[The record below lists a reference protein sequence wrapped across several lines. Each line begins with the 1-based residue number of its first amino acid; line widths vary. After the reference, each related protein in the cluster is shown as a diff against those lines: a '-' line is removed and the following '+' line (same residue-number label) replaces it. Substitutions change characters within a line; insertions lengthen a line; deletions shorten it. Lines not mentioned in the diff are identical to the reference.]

1 MTENALK
8 PYVIGLDLGGTNSV
22 FGIVDARGE
31 IKATTA
37 IKTGGY
43 DNVNDYVKAA
53 VEALQPIIETVGGIE
68 KIKAMGIGAP
78 NGNFYKGTIEYAPN
92 LPWAH
97 TCVVPLADLFSK
109 ALGGLPVALTNDA
122 NAAALGEMT
131 YGAARGLK
139 NFIDITLAD
148 YIRGYV
154 KANQVNDYLEL
165 IKKSKELCTIPII
178 ASINCYKADA
188 WIDFARQIELA
199 GADALELN
207 VFFMET
213 ELTED
218 FESIRD
224 TYVSIIRKVKE
235 TVSIPVIM
243 KIGKNYSNI
252 PSLVNLLK
260 VNGAD
265 GVVLFNR
272 FYQPDIDINNMQIV
286 SGNVFSNHSDLSDT
300 IRWTA
305 IVSGKIPGISI
316 ASSTGVHD
324 WEDVVKCL
332 LAGASAVQMCSAVYT
347 HGAEIISQVLTCVEE
362 WMHQAHYQSLSQF
375 QGKLNYANI
384 PNPAMY
390 ERSQFMKYFS
400 NRD

>member
-1 MTENALK
+1 M
-8 PYVIGLDLGGTNSV
+8 ID
-22 FGIVDARGE
+22 
-31 IKATTA
+31 
-37 IKTGGY
+37 IKTQYAGLTLRNPIIVGSSGLT
-43 DNVNDYVKAA
+43 NKAERNRDFEKA
-53 VEALQPIIETVGGIE
+53 GAGAIVLKSLFEEQIEMQSEALMQDSDYPE
-68 KIKAMGIGAP
+68 A
-78 NGNFYKGTIEYAPN
+78 
-92 LPWAH
+92 
-97 TCVVPLADLFSK
+97 
-109 ALGGLPVALTNDA
+109 
-122 NAAALGEMT
+122 
-131 YGAARGLK
+131 
-139 NFIDITLAD
+139 AD
-148 YIRGYV
+148 Y
-154 KANQVNDYLEL
+154 
-165 IKKSKELCTIPII
+165 
-178 ASINCYKADA
+178 
-188 WIDFARQIELA
+188 
-199 GADALELN
+199 
-207 VFFMET
+207 
-213 ELTED
+213 
-218 FESIRD
+218 IRD

-347 HGAEIISQVLTCVEE
+347 HGAEIISQVLTCVD
-362 WMHQAHYQSLSQF
+362 ASGTLP
-375 QGKLNYANI
+375 I
-384 PNPAMY
+384 PFPIPRQIELRQY
-390 ERSQFMKYFS
+390 PEPG
-400 NRD
+400 DV

>member
-1 MTENALK
+1 M
-8 PYVIGLDLGGTNSV
+8 ID
-22 FGIVDARGE
+22 
-31 IKATTA
+31 
-37 IKTGGY
+37 IKTQYAGLTLRNPIIVGSSGLT
-43 DNVNDYVKAA
+43 NKAERNRDFEKA
-53 VEALQPIIETVGGIE
+53 GAGAIVLKSLFEEQIEMQSEALMQDSDYPE
-68 KIKAMGIGAP
+68 A
-78 NGNFYKGTIEYAPN
+78 
-92 LPWAH
+92 
-97 TCVVPLADLFSK
+97 
-109 ALGGLPVALTNDA
+109 
-122 NAAALGEMT
+122 
-131 YGAARGLK
+131 
-139 NFIDITLAD
+139 AD

-154 KANQVNDYLEL
+154 KANQVNDY
-165 IKKSKELCTIPII
+165 
-178 ASINCYKADA
+178 
-188 WIDFARQIELA
+188 
-199 GADALELN
+199 LELN